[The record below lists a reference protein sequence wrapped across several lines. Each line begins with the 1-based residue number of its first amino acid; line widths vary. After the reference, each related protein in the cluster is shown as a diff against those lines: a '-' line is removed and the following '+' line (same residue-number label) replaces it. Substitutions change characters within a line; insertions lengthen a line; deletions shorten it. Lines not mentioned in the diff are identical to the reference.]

1 MKQREDEYESMRE
14 RIRNKQKLVIE
25 LIKQQVSI
33 HKLQRRNIEVANQ
46 LLNDTDG
53 INLDKSVAVSQ

>member
-1 MKQREDEYESMRE
+1 MRE